1 MIPLSIP
8 VIRGKE
14 WEYIKECLDTGWVS
28 SVGKFVE
35 LFEER
40 ICAFTGA
47 KYAVACMNGTAALQ
61 VALRIAGVEAGDEV
75 IVPTMTFIATA
86 NAARYLGAEP
96 VFMDC
101 DEYYNIDP
109 RKVLRFLDEE
119 TDFADG
125 VCRNRTSGRR
135 IAAILP
141 VHVFGSAV
149 DFDQLLPACRERGIK
164 VVEDA
169 AESMGSRYC
178 AGTQNGKHTGTIGDM
193 GCYSFNGNKI
203 ITTGGGGMLV
213 TDNGEYAEKAR
224 YLTTQAK
231 DDPLR
236 YVHHEVGYN
245 YRMTNV
251 QAAMGVAQLEMLEE
265 YCAIKKRNY
274 ESYEAAVRDIPGL
287 SVAGVPIYCRSN
299 YWFYNLQIDK
309 GVYGRD
315 RDTLLADLSG
325 GGIQTRPVWDLVHL
339 QKPYKGF
346 QSYEVDKAH
355 ELWEKTLSLPCSVD
369 LTEEQVAEVVA
380 ALQAGG
386 STG

>member
-8 VIRGKE
+8 VIRGNE
-14 WEYIKECLDTGWVS
+14 WKYVKECLDTGWVS

-40 ICAFTGA
+40 ICEFTGA

-86 NAARYLGAEP
+86 NSVRYLDAEP

-109 RKVLRFLDEE
+109 SKVLRFLDEE
-119 TDFADG
+119 TELADG
-125 VCRNRTSGRR
+125 ACRNRTTGRR

-149 DFDQLLPACRERGIK
+149 DFDKLLPACRDRGIK
-164 VVEDA
+164 VIEDA
-169 AESMGSRYC
+169 AESMGSRYSEGTM
-178 AGTQNGKHTGTIGDM
+178 AGRHTGTVGEM

-213 TDNGEYAEKAR
+213 TDNEEYASKAR

-274 ESYEAAVRDIPGL
+274 DSYVKAVHEIPGL
-287 SVAGVPIYCRSN
+287 TIAGVPSYCRSN

-309 GVYGRD
+309 DVYGRD
-315 RDTLLADLSG
+315 RDTLLADLADK
-325 GGIQTRPVWDLVHL
+325 GIQTRPIWDLVHL
-339 QKPYKGF
+339 QRPYKDF
-346 QSYEVDKAH
+346 SAYEIENAPS
-355 ELWEKTLSLPCSVD
+355 LWEKTLSLPCSVD
-369 LTEEQVAEVVA
+369 LTKEQVAEVVA
-380 ALQAGG
+380 ALRTGENAG
-386 STG
+386 